1 MVAAHLRRIS
11 RGRPGQRCCNS
22 RLEPKARE
30 PDMPVIAI
38 VNRKGGGGK
47 STLATHLASWC
58 AHRGLP
64 VLLGDADFQQSSH
77 AWLRQRDAQRLAP
90 APKIAGWAVDPRN
103 ILRTPPG
110 VTHVVLDTPG
120 GLKGYDLLRV
130 VMLADAVVMPMCH
143 SLFDRESAA
152 ECYTELLA
160 HPRVARGRC
169 KLAAVGMRIDS
180 RTKAD
185 VTLRQWADGLQLP
198 FLGAL
203 RETQTYVKCLEHGL
217 TIFDMPA
224 AKVESDLAQWQPVL
238 EFVSPILLDAG
249 EPEAKPAAKPVL
261 SKTAAKP
268 VLPKPA
274 AKPEHKPS
282 RPVLPPGSLP
292 SGNLRPV
299 AVSAETELIA
309 ARTAPGEFDPLPQVA
324 TPETP
329 LAPPEP
335 VANANGHAA
344 DRAANGHA
352 ADRAAEEPPK
362 IHRLV
367 PVSPVEELDS
377 HFGGL
382 TTRIGRWLESLSVKR
397 AR

>member
-1 MVAAHLRRIS
+1 
-11 RGRPGQRCCNS
+11 
-22 RLEPKARE
+22 
-30 PDMPVIAI
+30 MPVIAI
-38 VNRKGGGGK
+38 VNRKGGSGK

-58 AHRGLP
+58 AHQGLP

-77 AWLRQRDAQRLAP
+77 AWLRQREAQRLVQ
-90 APKIAGWAVDPRN
+90 APKIAGWSVDPRN

-130 VMLADAVVMPMCH
+130 VMLADVVLMPLCH

-169 KLAAVGMRIDS
+169 KIAAVGMRIDS
-180 RTKAD
+180 RTKGDA
-185 VTLRQWADGLQLP
+185 TLRQWADNLQLQ

-217 TIFDMPA
+217 TVFDMPA
-224 AKVESDLAQWQPVL
+224 AKVEADLAQWRPIID
-238 EFVSPILLDAG
+238 FVSPILQPAPVEA
-249 EPEAKPAAKPVL
+249 EPKPVLKAQDKLMAKPVQ
-261 SKTAAKP
+261 
-268 VLPKPA
+268 
-274 AKPEHKPS
+274 KPS

-299 AVSAETELIA
+299 AVSAEAELVA
-309 ARTAPGEFDPLPQVA
+309 ARTAPGALDALPEVPVA
-324 TPETP
+324 QAE
-329 LAPPEP
+329 PPEP
-335 VANANGHAA
+335 PTRANGT
-344 DRAANGHA
+344 
-352 ADRAAEEPPK
+352 AAETPK

>member
-1 MVAAHLRRIS
+1 
-11 RGRPGQRCCNS
+11 
-22 RLEPKARE
+22 
-30 PDMPVIAI
+30 MPVIAV
-38 VNRKGGGGK
+38 VNRKGGSGK
-47 STLATHLASWC
+47 STLATHLAAWC
-58 AHRGLP
+58 AQQGLP

-77 AWLRQRDAQRLAP
+77 AWLRQRDQQRLVQ
-90 APKIAGWAVDPRN
+90 APKIAGWSVDPRN

-130 VMLADAVVMPMCH
+130 VMLADMVLMPLCH

-169 KLAAVGMRIDS
+169 KVAAVGMRIDS
-180 RTKAD
+180 RTKGDAA
-185 VTLRQWADGLQLP
+185 LRQWADNLQLP

-217 TIFDMPA
+217 TVFDMPA
-224 AKVESDLAQWQPVL
+224 AKVEADLAQWRPIID
-238 EFVSPILLDAG
+238 FVSPLLQPLAAN
-249 EPEAKPAAKPVL
+249 EPGARPVAANEAARPVLKAETKLMAKPVQ
-261 SKTAAKP
+261 KP
-268 VLPKPA
+268 T
-274 AKPEHKPS
+274 

-292 SGNLRPV
+292 SGSLRP
-299 AVSAETELIA
+299 AGVSAEAELIA
-309 ARTAPGEFDPLPQVA
+309 ARTAPGALDPLLEMPVA
-324 TPETP
+324 QAVPP
-329 LAPPEP
+329 APPTR
-335 VANANGHAA
+335 ANGT
-344 DRAANGHA
+344 
-352 ADRAAEEPPK
+352 AAETAK

>member
-1 MVAAHLRRIS
+1 
-11 RGRPGQRCCNS
+11 
-22 RLEPKARE
+22 
-30 PDMPVIAI
+30 MPVIAI
-38 VNRKGGGGK
+38 VNRKGGSGK
-47 STLATHLASWC
+47 STLATHLAAWC
-58 AHRGLP
+58 AHQGLP

-77 AWLRQRDAQRLAP
+77 AWLRQRDQQRLVP
-90 APKIAGWAVDPRN
+90 APKIAGWSVDPRN

-130 VMLADAVVMPMCH
+130 VMLADAVLMPLCH

-169 KLAAVGMRIDS
+169 KIAAVGMRIDS
-180 RTKAD
+180 RTKGDAA
-185 VTLRQWADGLQLP
+185 LRQWADALQLP

-217 TIFDMPA
+217 TVFDMPP
-224 AKVESDLAQWQPVL
+224 AKVEADLAQWRPVID
-238 EFVSPILLDAG
+238 FVEPLMRLAP
-249 EPEAKPAAKPVL
+249 EPEARPAAG
-261 SKTAAKP
+261 

-274 AKPEHKPS
+274 AKPAVHKPS

-292 SGNLRPV
+292 SGNLRPQG
-299 AVSAETELIA
+299 VSADAELTA
-309 ARTAPGEFDPLPQVA
+309 ARTAPGALDALPADTTAARTGGAV
-324 TPETP
+324 
-329 LAPPEP
+329 
-335 VANANGHAA
+335 VVNGNGHE
-344 DRAANGHA
+344 HA
-352 ADRAAEEPPK
+352 EQTPVPAR
-362 IHRLV
+362 IQRLV

>member
-1 MVAAHLRRIS
+1 ML
-11 RGRPGQRCCNS
+11 QFK
-22 RLEPKARE
+22 LEPWGPE
-30 PDMPVIAI
+30 FHMPVIAI
-38 VNRKGGGGK
+38 VNRKGGSGK

-58 AHRGLP
+58 AHRGFP

-77 AWLRQRDAQRLAP
+77 AWLRQREQQRLAP
-90 APKIAGWAVDPRN
+90 AAPKIAGWSVDPRN

-110 VTHVVLDTPG
+110 VTHVILDTPG

-130 VMLADAVVMPMCH
+130 VMLADVVLMPLAH

-169 KLAAVGMRIDS
+169 TIAAVGMRIDA
-180 RTKAD
+180 RTRGD
-185 VTLRQWADGLQLP
+185 VALRQWADKLQLQ

-224 AKVESDLAQWQPVL
+224 AKVEADLAQWQPIL
-238 EFVSPILLDAG
+238 EFVSPILRSAP
-249 EPEAKPAAKPVL
+249 EPEAKPAA
-261 SKTAAKP
+261 S

-274 AKPEHKPS
+274 AKPAVHKPS

-292 SGNLRPV
+292 SGNLKPLG
-299 AVSAETELIA
+299 VSADAELTA
-309 ARTAPGEFDPLPQVA
+309 ARTGPGALDPLPAEVA
-324 TPETP
+324 EAPVLAKPVVNGNGHERADKTPE
-329 LAPPEP
+329 
-335 VANANGHAA
+335 AA
-344 DRAANGHA
+344 
-352 ADRAAEEPPK
+352 K
-362 IHRLV
+362 IQRLV
-367 PVSPVEELDS
+367 PVSPDEDLDS
-377 HFGGL
+377 RFGGL

>member
-1 MVAAHLRRIS
+1 
-11 RGRPGQRCCNS
+11 
-22 RLEPKARE
+22 
-30 PDMPVIAI
+30 MPVIAI
-38 VNRKGGGGK
+38 VNRKGGSGK
-47 STLATHLASWC
+47 STVATHLAAWC

-77 AWLRQRDAQRLAP
+77 AWLRQRELQRLAP
-90 APKIAGWAVDPRN
+90 APKISGWSVDPRN

-130 VMLADAVVMPMCH
+130 VMLADAVVMPLSH

-169 KLAAVGMRIDS
+169 KIAAVGMRIDS
-180 RTKAD
+180 RTRAD
-185 VTLRQWADGLQLP
+185 VVLRQWADGLQLP

-224 AKVESDLAQWQPVL
+224 AKVEADLAQWQPIL
-238 EFVSPILLDAG
+238 EFVGPMLLA
-249 EPEAKPAAKPVL
+249 EPAAPEPRPEAKPVVRPAAKPV
-261 SKTAAKP
+261 
-268 VLPKPA
+268 
-274 AKPEHKPS
+274 HKPS
-282 RPVLPPGSLP
+282 RPVLPPGSSP
-292 SGNLRPV
+292 SGTLRPV
-299 AVSAETELIA
+299 AVSAEAELTA
-309 ARTAPGEFDPLPQVA
+309 ARTAPGALDPLPA
-324 TPETP
+324 TPDVKS
-329 LAPPEP
+329 AQPEP
-335 VANANGHAA
+335 VVNGNGKAAEHAA
-344 DRAANGHA
+344 
-352 ADRAAEEPPK
+352 EPPK

-367 PVSPVEELDS
+367 PINPAEELDS

-382 TTRIGRWLESLSVKR
+382 TTRIGRWLESLSLKR

>member
-1 MVAAHLRRIS
+1 
-11 RGRPGQRCCNS
+11 
-22 RLEPKARE
+22 
-30 PDMPVIAI
+30 MPVIAI
-38 VNRKGGGGK
+38 VNRKGGSGK

-77 AWLRQRDAQRLAP
+77 AWLRQRDQQRLVA
-90 APKIAGWAVDPRN
+90 APKIAGWSVDPRN

-130 VMLADAVVMPMCH
+130 VMLADAVLMPLCH

-169 KLAAVGMRIDS
+169 KVAAVGMRIDS
-180 RTKAD
+180 RTKGD
-185 VTLRQWADGLQLP
+185 VALKQWADRLQLP

-217 TIFDMPA
+217 TVFDMPA
-224 AKVESDLAQWQPVL
+224 AKVEVDLTQWQAIIDW
-238 EFVSPILLDAG
+238 VSPLLLAAPV
-249 EPEAKPAAKPVL
+249 EAEAKPPPRTEVKPMGKPV
-261 SKTAAKP
+261 
-268 VLPKPA
+268 
-274 AKPEHKPS
+274 HKPS
-282 RPVLPPGSLP
+282 RPVLPPGSAP

-299 AVSAETELIA
+299 AVSAEAELVA
-309 ARTAPGEFDPLPQVA
+309 AHTAPGALDELPSPAQPATQPVA
-324 TPETP
+324 HPVAQP
-329 LAPPEP
+329 VAHEP
-335 VANANGHAA
+335 VAKANGAVA
-344 DRAANGHA
+344 D
-352 ADRAAEEPPK
+352 EPPK

>member
-1 MVAAHLRRIS
+1 
-11 RGRPGQRCCNS
+11 
-22 RLEPKARE
+22 
-30 PDMPVIAI
+30 MPVIAI
-38 VNRKGGGGK
+38 VNRKGGSGK
-47 STLATHLASWC
+47 STLATHLAAWC
-58 AHRGLP
+58 AQQGLP

-77 AWLRQRDAQRLAP
+77 VWLRQRESQRLVQ
-90 APKIAGWAVDPRN
+90 APKIAGWSVDPRN

-130 VMLADAVVMPMCH
+130 VMLADMVLMPLCH

-169 KLAAVGMRIDS
+169 KIAAVGMRIDT
-180 RTKAD
+180 RTRGEA
-185 VTLRQWADGLQLP
+185 TLRQWADNLQLP

-217 TIFDMPA
+217 TVFDMPA
-224 AKVESDLAQWQPVL
+224 AKVEADLVQWRQIID
-238 EFVSPILLDAG
+238 FVSPMLQPVAAN
-249 EPEAKPAAKPVL
+249 EPGAKPVAANEPAARPVL
-261 SKTAAKP
+261 KAEAKLMAKP
-268 VLPKPA
+268 VQKPT
-274 AKPEHKPS
+274 
-282 RPVLPPGSLP
+282 RPVLAPGSPP
-292 SGNLRPV
+292 SGTLRPV
-299 AVSAETELIA
+299 AVSPDAELTA
-309 ARTAPGEFDPLPQVA
+309 ARTAPGALDPLPAAEVPAPRVA
-324 TPETP
+324 QS
-329 LAPPEP
+329 EP
-335 VANANGHAA
+335 VAAKADGPAATHAESA
-344 DRAANGHA
+344 
-352 ADRAAEEPPK
+352 K

-367 PVSPVEELDS
+367 PVSPAEELDS

>member
-1 MVAAHLRRIS
+1 
-11 RGRPGQRCCNS
+11 
-22 RLEPKARE
+22 
-30 PDMPVIAI
+30 MPVIAI
-38 VNRKGGGGK
+38 VNRKGGSGK
-47 STLATHLASWC
+47 STLATHLAAWC

-77 AWLRQRDAQRLAP
+77 AWLRQRDVQRLAA

-130 VMLADAVVMPMCH
+130 VMLADAVLMPVCH

-180 RTKAD
+180 RTRAD
-185 VTLRQWADGLQLP
+185 TALRQWADGLQLP

-217 TIFDMPA
+217 TIFDMPP
-224 AKVESDLAQWQPVL
+224 AKVEGDLAQWQPIL
-238 EFVSPILLDAG
+238 EFVSPMLLT
-249 EPEAKPAAKPVL
+249 EPEPETKPVAKPVLAKPAAKPV
-261 SKTAAKP
+261 
-268 VLPKPA
+268 
-274 AKPEHKPS
+274 HKPS
-282 RPVLPPGSLP
+282 RPVLPPGSAP
-292 SGNLRPV
+292 SGTLRPV
-299 AVSAETELIA
+299 AVSAEAELVA
-309 ARTAPGEFDPLPQVA
+309 ARTAPGAFDPLPEVNESIA
-324 TPETP
+324 RAEAAGP
-329 LAPPEP
+329 LA
-335 VANANGHAA
+335 
-344 DRAANGHA
+344 AANGKAA
-352 ADRAAEEPPK
+352 ADHPAEPPK

-367 PVSPVEELDS
+367 PISPAEELDS